1 MKLVLRDHVE
11 GLGSRGAV
19 VEVKAGYARNYLLPT
34 GLALPASEAN
44 MRRIE
49 AERKRIVVAE
59 ANAHEG
65 AAQLAERMR
74 DVSLTLAKK
83 VGENQELFGAVTVAE
98 IAEKLG
104 EAGFEI
110 DRKLIRLNEPIRKL
124 GIYDVTLELHH
135 KVQPVVKVWVV
146 KEE

>member
-1 MKLVLRDHVE
+1 MKLILRDHVE
-11 GLGSRGAV
+11 GLGGRGTV
-19 VEVKAGYARNYLLPT
+19 VEVKEGYARNYLLPK
-34 GLALPASEAN
+34 GLALPASEAS

-59 ANAHEG
+59 ASAHEE

-83 VGENQELFGAVTVAE
+83 VGENQELFGSVTVAE
-98 IAEKLG
+98 IAEKLS

-135 KVQPVVKVWVV
+135 EVQPVVKVWVV

>member
-1 MKLVLRDHVE
+1 
-11 GLGSRGAV
+11 
-19 VEVKAGYARNYLLPT
+19 
-34 GLALPASEAN
+34 
-44 MRRIE
+44 
-49 AERKRIVVAE
+49 
-59 ANAHEG
+59 
-65 AAQLAERMR
+65 
-74 DVSLTLAKK
+74 

-110 DRKLIRLNEPIRKL
+110 DRKLIHLNEPIRKL

>member
-1 MKLVLRDHVE
+1 MKLILRGHVE
-11 GLGSRGAV
+11 GLGSRGTV
-19 VEVKAGYARNYLLPT
+19 VEVKAGYARNYLLPK

-44 MRRIE
+44 TRRIE
-49 AERKRIVVAE
+49 AERKRIVTAE
-59 ANAHEG
+59 ANAHAG
-65 AAQLAERMR
+65 AEQLAERMR

-83 VGENQELFGAVTVAE
+83 VGENQELFGAVTVTE
-98 IAEKLG
+98 IAEKLS

-110 DRKLIRLNEPIRKL
+110 DRKLIRLNDPIRKL

-135 KVQPVVKVWVV
+135 EVQPVVKVWVV

>member
-1 MKLVLRDHVE
+1 MKLVLRSNVE

-19 VEVKAGYARNYLLPT
+19 VEVKAGYARNYLLPK
-34 GLALPASEAN
+34 GLALPASEAS

-59 ANAHEG
+59 ANARDE

-110 DRKLIRLNEPIRKL
+110 DRKFIRLNEPIRKL

-135 KVQPVVKVWVV
+135 EVQPVVKVWVV

>member
-1 MKLVLRDHVE
+1 
-11 GLGSRGAV
+11 
-19 VEVKAGYARNYLLPT
+19 VEVKAGYARNYLLPK
-34 GLALPASEAN
+34 GLALPASEAS
-44 MRRIE
+44 MQRIE

-59 ANAHEG
+59 ANARDE

-124 GIYDVTLELHH
+124 GIYDVALELHH
-135 KVQPVVKVWVV
+135 EVQPVVKVWVV

>member
-1 MKLVLRDHVE
+1 MKLVLRSHVE

-19 VEVKAGYARNYLLPT
+19 VEVKAGYARNYLLPK
-34 GLALPASEAN
+34 GLALPASEAS

-59 ANAHEG
+59 ANARDG

-83 VGENQELFGAVTVAE
+83 VGENQELFGAVTVTE
-98 IAEKLG
+98 IAEKLS

-110 DRKLIRLNEPIRKL
+110 DRKLIRLNDPIRKL

-135 KVQPVVKVWVV
+135 EVQPVVKVWVV